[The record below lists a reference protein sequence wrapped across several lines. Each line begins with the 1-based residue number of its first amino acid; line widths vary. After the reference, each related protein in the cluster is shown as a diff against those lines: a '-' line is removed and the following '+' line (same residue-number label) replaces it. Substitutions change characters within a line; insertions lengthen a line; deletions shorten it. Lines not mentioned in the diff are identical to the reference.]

1 MRGKVFV
8 MHWRRSNGF
17 FPSLYPL
24 QKLRLE
30 LPGPALVAAILL
42 LSAVPAAVALE
53 LPKPEPVQKYLGGS
67 AVGSNYKVKPVVRSD
82 GVMRIFDVDTSYGD
96 FAFDGVEF
104 TKLRLHELDAA
115 AAIEKMSQS
124 DAFGQAFGRAALGPI
139 KFGADLIT
147 KPADTVERSLSG
159 IGNMLDRVGAGLSN
173 NRADRDSLVDSLLGV
188 SDTQRQL
195 AVELDVDPYTDFPP
209 LAERLKQM
217 AGVMAGGGLP
227 IKAGLSFVPGGV
239 GIAVSSVATVSDAKD
254 TLRSKTAAQVIAET
268 RTILASLDVPPP
280 AIDRLVE
287 NRNFTPADLLIMARA
302 LKQLGADNTA
312 VFVEHAAGAGSRNVA
327 FYHRRRAQILAA
339 HSTELGGLTSFIAVG
354 GQPINV
360 ARNGVIVAAF
370 TFDDIAWTEIQQRT
384 FRAATAEIRRLRPG
398 ATPVLAATGTITP
411 LASAEIKKLGWKVVQ
426 FKPQR

>member
-1 MRGKVFV
+1 MRPQILRGGLVV
-8 MHWRRSNGF
+8 LVLIAV
-17 FPSLYPL
+17 SLSL
-24 QKLRLE
+24 
-30 LPGPALVAAILL
+30 ASVAT
-42 LSAVPAAVALE
+42 ALE
-53 LPKPEPVQKYLGGS
+53 LPKPEPVQKYLG
-67 AVGSNYKVKPVVRSD
+67 AAATGSNYKVKPVVRSD
-82 GVMRIFDVDTSYGD
+82 GVMRIFDVDTSYGN

-147 KPADTVERSLSG
+147 KPTDTVERSLSG

-173 NRADRDSLVDSLLGV
+173 NRADRDNLVESLLGV
-188 SDTQRQL
+188 SDTQREL

-209 LAERLKQM
+209 LAQRLKQM
-217 AGVMAGGGLP
+217 AGAMAGGGLP
-227 IKAGLSFVPGGV
+227 VRAGLAVVPGGV

-268 RTILASLDVPPP
+268 RAILLSLNIPPETIDH
-280 AIDRLVE
+280 LVE

-302 LKQLGADNTA
+302 LKQLGAENTA
-312 VFVEHAAGAGSRNVA
+312 AFVEHAAGAGSRNVA

-339 HSTELGGLTSFIAVG
+339 RSADLGGITSFVTVG
-354 GQPINV
+354 GQPINIT
-360 ARNGVIVAAF
+360 RNGNVVAAF

-384 FRAATAEIRRLRPG
+384 FSAATAEIRRLRPG
-398 ATPVLAATGTITP
+398 ASPTLAATGNVTP
-411 LASAEIKKLGWKVVQ
+411 MAAAEIKKLGWKVIQ
-426 FKPQR
+426 LRP